1 MLNENIGWRMWML
14 GIIIIFSLWF
24 IAGVAGRLESKT
36 RRRWN
41 TAILAIL
48 INSREYTSNRN
59 SLFQRNKH
67 HSSCQARAIDLN
79 SRAAKRLPYSPYS
92 MVVAFLRKQNLMRQP
107 QQSDYIPSILRI
119 RRSYIENWFGCSS
132 RIPNSA
138 NTRNGIHGTSSAKC
152 LYQLNFLFIS
162 KSSSDAPSSFLCFL
176 FRRVFF
182 LLLFCR
188 NVNKIIRF
196 IFISTT
202 SWRHYKGRKAV
213 AEIYVSRFAFCHH
226 QGRRYLLCYNVW
238 NWKKKLWFPKVLAA
252 IVNAL
257 CLALICRR

>member
-1 MLNENIGWRMWML
+1 MVGECECLASSSSFLYDLLLELLEGSRAKQGDDEIQQFL
-14 GIIIIFSLWF
+14 QSLSTP
-24 IAGVAGRLESKT
+24 ANT
-36 RRRWN
+36 R
-41 TAILAIL
+41 AIEIVSF
-48 INSREYTSNRN
+48 N
-59 SLFQRNKH
+59 QRNKH

-92 MVVAFLRKQNLMRQP
+92 MAVAFSRKQNLMRQP